1 MDESEKPALTQAE
14 QQAELQAALLAE
26 ADRLGHEL
34 RTLIVKCKDL
44 PKMDEAGPHQ
54 ALRYTLSRAQES
66 LQTGMLWLR
75 KCITR
80 DMRF

>member
-1 MDESEKPALTQAE
+1 MDEQEKPVEPT
-14 QQAELQAALLAE
+14 LQETLLAD
-26 ADRLGHEL
+26 ADRLGAEL
-34 RTLIVKCKDL
+34 RALIVRCKDL
-44 PKMDEAGPHQ
+44 PKNEGEPYQ